1 MTHPRTYIEQGVVFG
16 LWCSVESGLAAS
28 DCKNLA
34 GYEMLHWAFD
44 LDTLLMIGSTG
55 GLLWNKLLTLN

>member
-1 MTHPRTYIEQGVVFG
+1 VVIG
-16 LWCSVESGLAAS
+16 LWCRVESGLTAS

-34 GYEMLHWAFD
+34 GHEMLRWAFN

-55 GLLWNKLLTLN
+55 GMSWNKLLTLN